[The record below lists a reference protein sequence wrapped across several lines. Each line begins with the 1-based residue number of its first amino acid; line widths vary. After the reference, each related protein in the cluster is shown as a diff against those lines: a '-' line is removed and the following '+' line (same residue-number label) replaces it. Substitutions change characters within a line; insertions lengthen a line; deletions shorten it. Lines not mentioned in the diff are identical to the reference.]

1 MQTDKVY
8 HQASLVFEPVKNWIT
23 NVEFNYSTNSIDTRE
38 TGLPYYNHDV
48 SGNIVDTQG
57 TSSLYQDYKKESY
70 MNWNIYSTYSLAIN
84 DDHNFKVMGGF
95 QSEEMR
101 QKFFSAKGYGLQVED
116 LPELDLISNID
127 EIGRASCR
135 ERV

>member
-1 MQTDKVY
+1 
-8 HQASLVFEPVKNWIT
+8 
-23 NVEFNYSTNSIDTRE
+23 
-38 TGLPYYNHDV
+38 
-48 SGNIVDTQG
+48 
-57 TSSLYQDYKKESY
+57 

-127 EIGRASCR
+127 APVRIRCPRWVAIVMSR
-135 ERV
+135 PQRVSLAA